1 MSFSYF
7 YHGKFF
13 LREINFTQKVCLLLL
28 KKILFFPFSFPD
40 IHVRKVA
47 IDWLSSVSSDDF
59 VDFLPQLL
67 EALKNET
74 WTVNHLSKMMLEQ
87 SLSSPKVSH
96 ALFWLIAQ
104 SLPGQTPHGIDIF
117 VSQIF

>member
-1 MSFSYF
+1 MF
-7 YHGKFF
+7 Y
-13 LREINFTQKVCLLLL
+13 LSSI
-28 KKILFFPFSFPD
+28 KKILIFFPFSFPD

>member
-1 MSFSYF
+1 M
-7 YHGKFF
+7 
-13 LREINFTQKVCLLLL
+13 
-28 KKILFFPFSFPD
+28 
-40 IHVRKVA
+40 
-47 IDWLSSVSSDDF
+47 
-59 VDFLPQLL
+59 DFLPQLL

-117 VSQIF
+117 VSQIFWFTFYLIILFLEREGKDF